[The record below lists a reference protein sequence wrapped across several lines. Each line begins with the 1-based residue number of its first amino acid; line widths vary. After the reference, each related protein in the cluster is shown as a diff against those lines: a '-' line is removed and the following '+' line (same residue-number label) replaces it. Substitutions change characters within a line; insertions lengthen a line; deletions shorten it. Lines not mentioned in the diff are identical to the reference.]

1 MRNDKVKLRRFQDD
15 LNVGGLGVVILGAWD
30 VLKVIMHLI
39 IELEKQIDLDEFVGK
54 ERPVAVAVIIAVI
67 AVIILFMLLI
77 FKIHMYIGLN
87 ASKAARGE
95 PYKKGYYTGAVI
107 LLVLS
112 VLGMFTYIH
121 ELKDLDNIETTVASF
136 VVDLTSVYILWIVVS
151 STRKIR
157 ELGSLQAQ
165 E

>member
-30 VLKVIMHLI
+30 VLKVIMRLI
-39 IELEKQIDLDEFVGK
+39 IELNKQIDLEEFVGE